1 MTKITMRCWTGTQTA
16 VDRLQMKTTN
26 AAIGAARRGGQAA

>member
-1 MTKITMRCWTGTQTA
+1 MPEIAPSYWTDTQTA